1 MLLDY
6 HNRRFVI
13 KDIARMCNVSTQTVS
28 RVVNNR
34 HDVSPETRKHIERVI
49 AETGYKPSPHARSL
63 VNQRKNGIIKT
74 MNSEVS
80 MKIKPNNIWVMAG
93 DSITACQRD
102 VSNPEN
108 LGNGY
113 VSFVDGL
120 LTACYPSH
128 HIRVFNRGVPG
139 DTVRELKARWQTD
152 VLDLQPDWL
161 SVCIGINDVWQQF
174 DGKHEG
180 QSHVTL
186 SEYEQ
191 TLDELLTNVRPMLKG
206 LILMT
211 PYFIQPRGEPM
222 RMMMDEYGNAV
233 QRLAQK
239 HHAIFVDTQSVFDRA
254 VEFTPVETLAWDR
267 AHLNIPGHMILARAV
282 LQSVDFTWSIE

>member
-1 MLLDY
+1 VLND
-6 HNRRFVI
+6 
-13 KDIARMCNVSTQTVS
+13 
-28 RVVNNR
+28 R
-34 HDVSPETRKHIERVI
+34 HDVSPETRKRIVQVMT
-49 AETGYKPSPHARSL
+49 ETGYQPSLLARNLS
-63 VNQRKNGIIKT
+63 QRRFKDNANTGT
-74 MNSEVS
+74 VDQADQETL
-80 MKIKPNNIWVMAG
+80 KINPRNTLLMIG

-102 VSNPEN
+102 ISNPAD
-108 LGNGY
+108 LGKGY

-120 LTACYPSH
+120 LTACYPSR
-128 HIRVFNRGVPG
+128 HIRVLNRGVPG
-139 DTVRELKARWQTD
+139 DTVRELKARSQTD

-186 SEYEQ
+186 NEYEQ

-222 RMMMDEYGNAV
+222 RTMMDEYGKAA

-239 HHAIFVDTQSVFDRA
+239 HEAIFVDTQAVFDRA